1 MIAFILAIII
11 MILAISKYNIHP
23 FLSILTVSVIFGII
37 GGIPLVKTGKVLG
50 IADVVSAG
58 FAGTFNSIGIVIIMG
73 ALVGALLEKT
83 GAALKMADCVV
94 RLVGKNNTSLAV
106 LIMGWIVS
114 IPVFCDSGFVILN
127 PIRKALVRRTH
138 AHGYS
143 SSNTRSMRTAH

>member
-1 MIAFILAIII
+1 M
-11 MILAISKYNIHP
+11 
-23 FLSILTVSVIFGII
+23 
-37 GGIPLVKTGKVLG
+37 G

-58 FAGTFNSIGIVIIMG
+58 FAGTFTSIGIVIIMG
-73 ALVGALLEKT
+73 ALIGTILEKT

-127 PIRKALVRRTH
+127 PIRKALVRGGNGCGH
-138 AHGYS
+138 VHGAVYFPLLHSAH
-143 SSNTRSMRTAH
+143 TRAHCRCQHH

>member
-37 GGIPLVKTGKVLG
+37 GGIPLIKTGKVLG

-73 ALVGALLEKT
+73 ALVGALLERPGLHSRWQT
-83 GAALKMADCVV
+83 ASFGL
-94 RLVGKNNTSLAV
+94 LGKQY
-106 LIMGWIVS
+106 VS
-114 IPVFCDSGFVILN
+114 CRPHYGLDRIHPCL
-127 PIRKALVRRTH
+127 L
-138 AHGYS
+138 
-143 SSNTRSMRTAH
+143 

>member
-73 ALVGALLEKT
+73 ALVGALLKRPGLHSRWQTASFGLLGKT
-83 GAALKMADCVV
+83 IRLLPSSLWVGSYPSLSSVTVV
-94 RLVGKNNTSLAV
+94 LL
-106 LIMGWIVS
+106 
-114 IPVFCDSGFVILN
+114 F
-127 PIRKALVRRTH
+127 
-138 AHGYS
+138 
-143 SSNTRSMRTAH
+143 

>member
-83 GAALKMADCVV
+83 RAALKMADCVV
-94 RLVGKNNTSLAV
+94 RLVGKTIRLLPSSLWVGSYPSLSSVTVV
-106 LIMGWIVS
+106 LL
-114 IPVFCDSGFVILN
+114 F
-127 PIRKALVRRTH
+127 
-138 AHGYS
+138 
-143 SSNTRSMRTAH
+143 

>member
-73 ALVGALLEKT
+73 HSSVPFWKRPGLHSRWQTASFGLLGKTIRLLPSSLWVGSYPSLSSVTVVLL
-83 GAALKMADCVV
+83 
-94 RLVGKNNTSLAV
+94 
-106 LIMGWIVS
+106 
-114 IPVFCDSGFVILN
+114 F
-127 PIRKALVRRTH
+127 
-138 AHGYS
+138 
-143 SSNTRSMRTAH
+143 